1 MQLINCTAGFSGWM
15 AHMEGANAVLA
26 RHEKS
31 LERDEL
37 STMLLRHLK
46 LSNVSRLA
54 SLHIIAQY

>member
-1 MQLINCTAGFSGWM
+1 
-15 AHMEGANAVLA
+15 MEGANAVLA

-46 LSNVSRLA
+46 LSNVSGLA
-54 SLHIIAQY
+54 SLHTIAQY